1 MNKTH
6 KKPSYSL
13 NCNGILL
20 NLDTPKVMGILNV
33 TPDSFY
39 DGGRFNATDT
49 ALQRVEKM
57 LEDGAD
63 IIDVGGM
70 SSRPGAP
77 IIPVED
83 ELKRTI
89 PIIEEIKK
97 HFPDTII
104 SIDTLQS
111 EVAREAIL
119 VGAAMINDISAG
131 TIDPKIF
138 EVAAELNSPYVL
150 MHMQG
155 KPKSMQ
161 DSPTYEN
168 VCLDLIDFFQ
178 EKLNRLK
185 KIGIND
191 LIVDVGFGFG
201 KTVEHNYQL
210 LNNLNEFKILNK
222 PILIGVSRKSM
233 IWKVLKTNPEQALN
247 GTTVVHTLA
256 LLKGAN
262 ILRVH
267 DVKEAKECVAIL
279 QCYNDFGLW
288 TKIKKAE
295 KVLYI

>member
-1 MNKTH
+1 MNKSQ

-13 NCNGILL
+13 NCGGYLL
-20 NLDTPKVMGILNV
+20 NLDTPKIMGILNV

-83 ELKRTI
+83 ELKRVI
-89 PIIEEIKK
+89 PVIVEIKK
-97 HFPDTII
+97 YFPKTII

-119 VGAAMINDISAG
+119 IGASIINDISAG

-138 EVAAELNSPYVL
+138 EVAAELNVPYIL

-161 DSPTYEN
+161 DSPTYKN

-178 EKLNRLK
+178 EKLNQLK

-191 LIVDVGFGFG
+191 LIIDVGFGFG

-210 LNNLNEFKILNK
+210 LNDLNEFKILDK
-222 PILIGVSRKSM
+222 PMLVGVSRKSM

-267 DVKEAKECVAIL
+267 DVKEAVECV
-279 QCYNDFGLW
+279 
-288 TKIKKAE
+288 KIIRSYE
-295 KVLYI
+295 LN

>member
-1 MNKTH
+1 MNKTY
-6 KKPSYSL
+6 KKTSYSL
-13 NCNGILL
+13 NCNGVLL
-20 NLDTPKVMGILNV
+20 NLDTPKIMGILNV

-83 ELKRTI
+83 ELKRVI

-97 HFPDTII
+97 HFPETII

-111 EVAREAIL
+111 KVAREAIA
-119 VGAAMINDISAG
+119 VGASIINDISAG

-138 EVAAELNSPYVL
+138 EVAAELNVPYIL

-168 VCLDLIDFFQ
+168 ICLDLIDFFQ
-178 EKLNRLK
+178 EKLNHLK

-191 LIVDVGFGFG
+191 LIIDVGFGFG

-210 LNNLNEFKILNK
+210 LDNLNEFKILDK
-222 PILIGVSRKSM
+222 PMLVGVSRKSM
-233 IWKVLKTNPEQALN
+233 IWKVLKSNPEQALN

-267 DVKEAKECVAIL
+267 DIKEAKECI
-279 QCYNDFGLW
+279 
-288 TKIKKAE
+288 KIIQHFN
-295 KVLYI
+295 LNI